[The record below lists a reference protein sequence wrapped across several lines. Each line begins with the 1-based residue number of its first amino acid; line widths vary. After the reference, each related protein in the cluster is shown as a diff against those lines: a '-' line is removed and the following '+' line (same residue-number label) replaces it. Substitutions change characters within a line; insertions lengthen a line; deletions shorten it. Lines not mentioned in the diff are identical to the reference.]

1 MDPRIGL
8 PGASAAG
15 RIEEN
20 AVSSDLLV
28 NPVAHRIPL
37 RASAVCAI
45 PMPQSAD
52 AGIDRCRDRSMQ
64 GSIDA
69 GIDRCRDR
77 SMQGSIDA
85 GIDRCRD
92 RSMQGSIDARIDRCK
107 GSINARIN
115 RCRGSVD
122 ANVRRC
128 PVLA

>member
-52 AGIDRCRDRSMQ
+52 AR
-64 GSIDA
+64 
-69 GIDRCRDR
+69 
-77 SMQGSIDA
+77 
-85 GIDRCRD
+85 IDRCRD

-115 RCRGSVD
+115 RCRGSID